1 VYGWECTLGVRAGV
15 KEMFRALQSQRSGEE
30 WPGLEL
36 VRQRREKLNGE
47 SVE

>member
-1 VYGWECTLGVRAGV
+1 
-15 KEMFRALQSQRSGEE
+15 MFRALQSQRSGEE